1 MSASVCNTE
10 HKIIF
15 YSEGS
20 PLQVDQ
26 AFDQYAEW
34 HSGRYEEYVSR
45 TIYGFGTSSKF
56 HSYGTSKSSD
66 VGELNADDYHDTV
79 KESARK
85 HDWKGALFSIA
96 CSTV

>member
-1 MSASVCNTE
+1 M
-10 HKIIF
+10 F

-45 TIYGFGTSSKF
+45 TIYGFGTS
-56 HSYGTSKSSD
+56 
-66 VGELNADDYHDTV
+66 
-79 KESARK
+79 
-85 HDWKGALFSIA
+85 
-96 CSTV
+96 

>member
-1 MSASVCNTE
+1 M
-10 HKIIF
+10 F

-45 TIYGFGTSSKF
+45 TIHGFGTNSKF

-66 VGELNADDYHDTV
+66 VGELSADDSLDTV
-79 KESARK
+79 KESAWK